1 MSAPHPHP
9 HRHDHGP
16 ATDGEPAAPEAEE
29 MPGADAPIG
38 SRGTRQRAAIRRVI
52 DESQRP
58 LLPAEI
64 LAVAQQEV
72 PALGIAT
79 IYRNIKLLLEGGAI
93 RAVELPGAAARYESA
108 RHAHHH
114 HFQCRRCERV
124 FDIHACPGDL
134 SGLAP
139 AGFAVEAHELTL
151 YGLCAECGAAGERRS

>member
-1 MSAPHPHP
+1 MSAA
-9 HRHDHGP
+9 HRHSHDHE
-16 ATDGEPAAPEAEE
+16 D
-29 MPGADAPIG
+29 DAPASDEGTVPDGAIG
-38 SRGTRQRAAIRRVI
+38 TRGTRQRAAIRRVI
-52 DESQRP
+52 DESPRP

-79 IYRNIKLLLEGGAI
+79 IYRNLKLLLESGAI
-93 RAVELPGAAARYESA
+93 RTVELPGAVARYESA

-114 HFQCRRCERV
+114 HFQCRRCDRV

-151 YGLCAECGAAGERRS
+151 YGVCADCGAAAAR